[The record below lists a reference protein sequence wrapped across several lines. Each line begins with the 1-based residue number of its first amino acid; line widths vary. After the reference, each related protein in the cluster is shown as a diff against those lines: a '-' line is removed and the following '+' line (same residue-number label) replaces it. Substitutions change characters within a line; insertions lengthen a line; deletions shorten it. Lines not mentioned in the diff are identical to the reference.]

1 MIPETVHTLGT
12 PAGHRRISFGPRS
25 RFSFLMHRRS
35 LVVVG
40 IALLVILVGSAASLT
55 TGTYPVSLDMLL
67 EVFQGRGEDL
77 APFIVLEQ
85 RLPRVTG
92 AIVIGG
98 MLGMSGAIFQSVSRN
113 PLGSPDIVG
122 FTRGATT
129 GGLLAILVFASS
141 STLITGA
148 GAIIGGA
155 ATAAVVVLLTMR
167 RGVGGD
173 TLVLT
178 GIALGQMLASLN
190 DYLLAATDIESA
202 EAAKTWQ
209 HGSLNGIT
217 WATVTPLLVIAILLL
232 PVGMW
237 LAGPGRIL
245 EMGDDTASGLGLR
258 VRRTRSAMIGYGVV
272 LAAVCVAAAGPIG
285 FLALA
290 APQLAGRLSHS
301 AGINLLPTFTVG
313 AALLVL
319 ADFTAGRLLSPFQI
333 PVGLISS
340 ALGGLYLMWLLGMG
354 GRRRA

>member
-1 MIPETVHTLGT
+1 MISGSTTRLGA
-12 PAGHRRISFGPRS
+12 PPGHRRIG
-25 RFSFLMHRRS
+25 HRLNLLVHQRS
-35 LVVVG
+35 LVVG
-40 IALLVILVGSAASLT
+40 GAALLIILAVGVASLT
-55 TGTYPVSLDMLL
+55 TGAYPVSFEMLL
-67 EVFQGRGEDL
+67 AVLRGEGKDL
-77 APFIVLEQ
+77 APFIVMEQ

-92 AIVIGG
+92 AVFIGG

-129 GGLLAILVFASS
+129 GGLLAILALASS
-141 STLITGA
+141 NTLVTGA
-148 GAIIGGA
+148 GAILGGA
-155 ATAAVVVLLTMR
+155 ATAAVVVVLTLR

-178 GIALGQMLASLN
+178 GIALGQMLASVN

-217 WATVTPLLVIAILLL
+217 WGTVTPLLITAALLL
-232 PVGMW
+232 PVGLW

-245 EMGDDTASGLGLR
+245 EMGDDTAAGLGLR

-272 LAAVCVAAAGPIG
+272 LAAVCVAAAGPVG

-290 APQLAGRLSHS
+290 APQLAGRLSRS
-301 AGINLLPTFTVG
+301 AGVSLFPAFMVG
-313 AALLVL
+313 AALLLL
-319 ADFTAGRLLSPFQI
+319 ADFIAGRLLSPFQI

-354 GRRRA
+354 SRRRA